1 VHLMADPPRDFA
13 VLAGDDVVSGPLLAV
28 GAPGAV
34 LASAHLRTQQWAEA
48 VMSWQAGD
56 AARARERTSPL
67 TRLAAALFA
76 EPNPCVLKAVLYA
89 QGRIASPAVRLP
101 LLAAQPSTVAVALA
115 RLSEVP
121 TGQIDT
127 KVR

>member
-1 VHLMADPPRDFA
+1 MKHAVQAVDADVVHLMADPPRDFA

-56 AARARERTSPL
+56 AARARELTSPL

-76 EPNPCVLKAVLYA
+76 EHGG
-89 QGRIASPAVRLP
+89 GRPRPTVRGP
-101 LLAAQPSTVAVALA
+101 DRPDRYKGAL
-115 RLSEVP
+115 
-121 TGQIDT
+121 T
-127 KVR
+127 